1 MYKAMPEIRE
11 SAEELRSLMKQERH
25 PQAHQRLHALSVVA
39 SAQARSRCAVASLLG
54 VHRDTIGAW
63 FALYEAGGRE
73 RVLDRSVSPGKASRV
88 PPAVLEPLKQR
99 LNEEEGVAS
108 YGAIQAWLAAQH
120 GVQMQY
126 GAVHHLVADHLKA
139 RPTVGRPRHRN
150 KACSRDGVQGR
161 SGGTDPRC
169 RSCRLRAAG

>member
-73 RVLDRSVSPGKASRV
+73 RVLDRSVSPGKASPV
-88 PPAVLEPLKQR
+88 PPAVLEALRKR
-99 LNEEEGVAS
+99 LDDDEGFAS
-108 YGAIQAWLAAQH
+108 YGAIQGWLAAQH

-126 GAVHHLVADHLKA
+126 GAVHHLVAYQLKA
-139 RPTVGRPRHRN
+139 RPTVVRPRHRN
-150 KACSRDGVQGR
+150 KACSRSCVQSPCGR
-161 SGGTDPRC
+161 AHPRC